1 MANPDRSGGLVLL
14 TGINNLKTGFIWHE
28 KTMWH
33 DPGNHFGPRSQWI
46 EPAPPLENV
55 ETKRR
60 IKNLLDVSGLTA
72 QLSVIEPKP
81 ANKKDI
87 LRVHTQSYV
96 ERIERTSKSGGGNIA
111 LKATT
116 HIGEGGFEI
125 ACLSAGAAIAAV
137 ENVISG
143 DVNNAY
149 ALSRPPGHHAKS
161 DEGMGFCVFNNGA
174 IAAKYAQEVLGIK
187 RVAIVDIDAHHG
199 NGAQEIFWND
209 PNVLCVSIHQDRG
222 FPLSIGACDEQ
233 GEGAGLGYT
242 INVPLPAGS
251 SEGAYLA
258 AIDRIVVPAL
268 DAFQPDL
275 IIVPCGLD
283 AGFMDPT
290 ARMMLSSESFRKIT
304 AKLMESAQQLCEG
317 RIVFIHEGGYHIHTV
332 PFHALAV
339 FETLSGIRTKVDD
352 PFLAAITSACVA
364 PPTTD
369 QLEYVSKAEA
379 AMKSNPPLAKASNNG

>member
-1 MANPDRSGGLVLL
+1 
-14 TGINNLKTGFIWHE
+14 
-28 KTMWH
+28 MWH

-72 QLSVIEPKP
+72 QLRVIEPGL
-81 ANKKDI
+81 ADKKDV
-87 LRVHTQSYV
+87 LRAHTQSYV
-96 ERIERTSKSGGGNIA
+96 GRIETTSRAGGGNIA

-116 HIGEGGFEI
+116 HIGEGGYEI
-125 ACLSAGAAIAAV
+125 ARLSAGAAITAV
-137 ENVISG
+137 KEVVCGNIK
-143 DVNNAY
+143 NAY

-174 IAAKYAQEVLGIK
+174 IAAKYAREVLGVK
-187 RVAIVDIDAHHG
+187 RIAIIDIDAHHG
-199 NGAQEIFWND
+199 NGAQEIFWED
-209 PNVLCVSIHQDRG
+209 PEVLCISIHQDRG
-222 FPLSIGACDEQ
+222 FPLSVGPCDEQ

-242 INVPLPAGS
+242 INIPLPAGS
-251 SEGAYLA
+251 SEGAYLSA
-258 AIDRIVVPAL
+258 LDRIVVPAL
-268 DAFQPDL
+268 DDFQPDL

-290 ARMMLSSESFRKIT
+290 ARMMLSSDSFRKIT
-304 AKLMESAQQLCEG
+304 ARLMESAQRHCGG

-339 FETLSGIRTKVDD
+339 IETLSGIRTEVDD
-352 PFLAAITSACVA
+352 PFLAAITAACAA
-364 PPTTD
+364 PPTSD
-369 QLEYVSKAEA
+369 QSDYISKAES
-379 AMKSNPPLAKASNNG
+379 AMRAYPPLAKGSRNG